1 MKREGFQFV
10 VFIAAALAAI
20 VVFAILFRVLGFA
33 YEKPELELPDPEWQM
48 AEVIAFEDKYTPEV
62 ERPELNTY
70 PTFEDVLSEKMA
82 AVDQLVA
89 EVAGRLIWGEG
100 GAVSDAANRHAALW
114 TAINRVDAW
123 GGTLL
128 ERMTE
133 ENAFHGLGVV
143 GDVPERFVQEARLII
158 ALWEMEREGWIIP
171 VGDFPAGLPER
182 FLFFEGDGVTNHF
195 STNFGGG
202 EYWDGVESRWDA

>member
-1 MKREGFQFV
+1 MKREGVQLVIFM
-10 VFIAAALAAI
+10 AAAI
-20 VVFAILFRVLGFA
+20 VAIIVFSVIFRVVGLA
-33 YEKPELELPDPEWQM
+33 DEKPEMNLPEPEWRKVDIT
-48 AEVIAFEDKYTPEV
+48 EFENEPISEG
-62 ERPELNTY
+62 ERPGLNTY
-70 PTFEDVLSEKMA
+70 PTFEDVLAEKIA
-82 AVDQLVA
+82 AVDPSVA
-89 EVAGRLIWGEG
+89 DVAGRLIWGEG
-100 GAVSDAANRHAALW
+100 GAVSDTANRYASLW

-143 GDVPERFVQEARLII
+143 GDVPEQFVQEARLII

-171 VGDFPAGLPER
+171 AGDFPAGLPER
-182 FLFFEGDGVTNHF
+182 FLFFEGDGMINHF

-202 EYWDGVESRWDA
+202 EYWNGVESRWDA